1 MRLKNLS
8 WKQFEKIDRE
18 KPVIIP
24 TGAIEVYGPHL
35 PMGGDAIVADRV
47 ADMVVDRLNLL
58 VTPTIEM
65 GDSLSLVTPAFPG
78 TMVIKP
84 EHFKGYLEDVCLS
97 LIRWGFKKIFFL
109 NTHVSNNFMI
119 TQLGWEL
126 EDKYQVRCASM
137 DWWRFIQPF
146 CEDVCD
152 HTGMMAHG
160 HASEAGTSVLK
171 YLVPELGTD
180 DVLEKGGAVNNEI
193 VTIGHIPYVV
203 NKYGVYNEEN
213 ELAGVV
219 LFFQKYMEMEKTR
232 NKLRSKMIPKGH
244 EARYT
249 MDSILGKSAVIG
261 ELKNIA
267 HKMAESSSTVLITG
281 ESGTGKEVF
290 AQAIHNASSRKN
302 MPFIAVNCSALAA
315 SLLESELFGYEEGAF
330 TGARKG
336 GKIGLF
342 EMADKGTWF
351 LDEIG
356 EIPFEL
362 QAKLLR
368 VLMER
373 EVMRIGGTDL
383 IRVDVRIIAATNKN
397 LLELTREGKF
407 REDLYYR
414 INVLPLPL
422 PPLRERK
429 EDIPMLAQAFLQEFG
444 ADKALSGKV
453 LRILRGYD
461 WPGNIRE
468 LHNCIEYMYQLS
480 DDTIEAEDI
489 PEHIRFCRCETP
501 RPLYNQLSDR
511 QRQILRAVYDF
522 GLEKRTAGRKSLHL
536 QFAAQG
542 NSVGEQ
548 EIRVVLKELEHM
560 GLVEVGK
567 GRRGTTITEWG
578 INVIRSL
585 T

>member
-1 MRLKNLS
+1 
-8 WKQFEKIDRE
+8 
-18 KPVIIP
+18 
-24 TGAIEVYGPHL
+24 
-35 PMGGDAIVADRV
+35 
-47 ADMVVDRLNLL
+47 
-58 VTPTIEM
+58 
-65 GDSLSLVTPAFPG
+65 
-78 TMVIKP
+78 
-84 EHFKGYLEDVCLS
+84 
-97 LIRWGFKKIFFL
+97 
-109 NTHVSNNFMI
+109 
-119 TQLGWEL
+119 
-126 EDKYQVRCASM
+126 
-137 DWWRFIQPF
+137 
-146 CEDVCD
+146 
-152 HTGMMAHG
+152 
-160 HASEAGTSVLK
+160 
-171 YLVPELGTD
+171 
-180 DVLEKGGAVNNEI
+180 
-193 VTIGHIPYVV
+193 
-203 NKYGVYNEEN
+203 
-213 ELAGVV
+213 
-219 LFFQKYMEMEKTR
+219 
-232 NKLRSKMIPKGH
+232 
-244 EARYT
+244 
-249 MDSILGKSAVIG
+249 
-261 ELKNIA
+261 
-267 HKMAESSSTVLITG
+267 
-281 ESGTGKEVF
+281 
-290 AQAIHNASSRKN
+290 
-302 MPFIAVNCSALAA
+302 
-315 SLLESELFGYEEGAF
+315 
-330 TGARKG
+330 
-336 GKIGLF
+336 
-342 EMADKGTWF
+342 MADKGTWF

-560 GLVEVGK
+560 GLVEVGR
-567 GRRGTTITEWG
+567 GRRGTTITKWG